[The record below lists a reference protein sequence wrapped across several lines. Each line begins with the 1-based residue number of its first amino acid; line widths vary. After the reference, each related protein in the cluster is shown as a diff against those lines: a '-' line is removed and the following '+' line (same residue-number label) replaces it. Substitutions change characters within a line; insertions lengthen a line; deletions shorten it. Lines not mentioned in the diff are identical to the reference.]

1 MNSIPQD
8 DTPQKQCNRCQQ
20 SFPATLEFFHKSKGG
35 LHACCKK
42 CRNRSLKPYND
53 AHVEDRKIR
62 YQEHREEVSAKQ
74 KEYRE
79 ANKVEISKQKR
90 QSYQEHRKEIRAQH
104 TQYRKAHREEINARK
119 RQHYW
124 EDRAGVRKKNLQNY
138 REHREEKL
146 IWAANSRNAHREE
159 IYKRQRQAH
168 QRNRALY
175 LDQIRA
181 HTQRRRARLR
191 SIEGTLTVQQ
201 IQGKLK
207 SQHYAC
213 YYCFR
218 KFEKRKDRTYIYH
231 LDHTVPISRTDF
243 TPRNDASYVVLACP
257 HCNQHKSDKLPH
269 EWPEGGRL
277 F

>member
-104 TQYRKAHREEINARK
+104 TQYRKANREQINARK
-119 RQHYW
+119 R
-124 EDRAGVRKKNLQNY
+124 
-138 REHREEKL
+138 
-146 IWAANSRNAHREE
+146 
-159 IYKRQRQAH
+159 
-168 QRNRALY
+168 
-175 LDQIRA
+175 
-181 HTQRRRARLR
+181 
-191 SIEGTLTVQQ
+191 
-201 IQGKLK
+201 
-207 SQHYAC
+207 QHYAC